1 MPKYYKRYAQE
12 HVKPQKPDLQAGLR
26 AFVQQQNQTVA
37 AAKEQ
42 NLRIKTNEERWINAK
57 EKSHAKSK
65 QNLQDLNNFESQK
78 AETRRR
84 AITVRRDTEVARLE
98 GEAKLLEEKSRNI
111 MEFSRTAGRNF
122 LSAASAVHEQLDKR
136 HDKKVWDEIL
146 KTDQLKVL
154 EQSQILKNAKGLA
167 ALDESGLKQ
176 EAHSKGDYEGIKYIT
191 YRGQRVR
198 DNRYL
203 LTYYKE
209 NRESLL
215 QSFYRH
221 IESFPE
227 DIEINKDNISNLLLE
242 RGKEIANQMGFDPL
256 SEEGLYIINDWVAT
270 GTSARA
276 TLANAQ
282 ANGERE
288 DAWKRDMALVKDN
301 PSEINLNNLIT
312 NNLTIN
318 FEWDAAKNEFK
329 LKPKE
334 YHVGVKEIGLK
345 AFKQIASFDK
355 YHKMGRQEG
364 WAQFREDT
372 IEKNSPHKKGETP
385 MPWLA
390 RHPDIE
396 QEVYDLF
403 IEANNTWAKAKEDG
417 KKETDASY
425 AATLEL
431 RLEDPTHPEYIDIST
446 REGISALAELYKEV
460 PGPKSQKAITD
471 AINYDVADSNYSVEK
486 HLELLDA
493 SINDPVGFLYLLNT
507 IDKKY
512 HKRYEFKGK
521 VAKVLEVSNMTYDSV
536 YDRIESE
543 AKDYTL
549 NENLAIGQKVHH
561 STSKRVERSTQ
572 EFYYLVNKNIS
583 LLDTPEYNGDME
595 SYAEAMLDLTV
606 KNMKDPSLNPIIEV
620 GGDDSF
626 AGQESIVFANEYKG
640 DTTKQTPKT
649 YDNWYSMLVNSYN
662 KETEEHEMKIQDLID
677 KDVVLTDRQVNNI
690 IREIESGGG
699 GDNSIILSG
708 DLKHLA
714 NLEAKWTARDIVNAV
729 LEKKGFKHRLP
740 PDRQTMT
747 KWIGYDGP
755 KVQPVDET
763 TVLFMQ
769 QVLNQAGQLGIPLPR
784 DLQVDSFVKDAE
796 SYISNAEV
804 ELHQPLVMYNPATG
818 KREAIVS

>member
-1 MPKYYKRYAQE
+1 MPKYYRRYAEE

-42 NLRIKTNEERWINAK
+42 NLRIKTNEERWLNQK
-57 EKSHAKSK
+57 EKSNAKSL
-65 QNLQDLNNFESQK
+65 QNLTDLNNFESQK

-98 GEAKLLEEKSRNI
+98 GEAKLLEEKSKNI
-111 MEFSRTAGRNF
+111 MEFSRTAGKNF
-122 LSAASAVHEQLDKR
+122 SKLALGIHEQLDKR

-167 ALDESGLKQ
+167 ALNESDLKQ
-176 EAHSKGDYEGIKYIT
+176 EAHSKGDYEDLKYIT

-198 DNRYL
+198 NNRYL

-209 NRESLL
+209 NRESLYS
-215 QSFYRH
+215 SFNEY
-221 IESFPE
+221 IASFPE
-227 DIEINKDNISNLLLE
+227 DIELNKNNISKLFIE
-242 RGKEIANQMGFDPL
+242 RGREIAKQMGFDPL
-256 SEEGLYIINDWVAT
+256 SEEGLYIVNDWVSRA
-270 GTSARA
+270 TSARA

-288 DAWKRDMALVKDN
+288 DAWKQDMALVKDD

-318 FEWDAAKNEFK
+318 YEWDAAKNEFK

-345 AFKQIASFDK
+345 AFKQMASFDK
-355 YHKMGRQEG
+355 YHKMGRTAG

-372 IEKNSPHKKGETP
+372 IEHNSPHRLVETP
-385 MPWLA
+385 MPWLV
-390 RHPDIE
+390 RHQDIE
-396 QEVYDLF
+396 EEVYNLF
-403 IEANNTWAKAKEDG
+403 IEANNAWAKNIEDG

-460 PGPKSQKAITD
+460 PGTKSQKVITE

-486 HLELLDA
+486 HIELLDA
-493 SINDPVGFLYLLNT
+493 SINDPTGFLYLLNT

-512 HKRYEFKGK
+512 HKRYELKGK
-521 VAKVLEVSNMTYDSV
+521 VAKVLETSNMTYDSV

-549 NENLAIGQKVHH
+549 NENLAIGQTIHH
-561 STSKRVERSTQ
+561 STAKRVERSTQ

-606 KNMKDPSLNPIIEV
+606 QNMKNPSLNPIIEV

-755 KVQPVDET
+755 KPQPVDET
-763 TVLFMQ
+763 TILFMQ
-769 QVLNQAGQLGIPLPR
+769 QVINQAGQLGIPLPR
-784 DLQVDSFVKDAE
+784 DLQVDSFVKGVD
-796 SYISNAEV
+796 SYISKTE

>member
-1 MPKYYKRYAQE
+1 MSKYYKRYAQE

-42 NLRIKTNEERWINAK
+42 NLRIKTNEERWLNEK
-57 EKSHAKSK
+57 EKSNAKSL
-65 QNLQDLNNFESQK
+65 QNLKDLNNFESQK
-78 AETRRR
+78 AATRRR

-98 GEAKLLEEKSRNI
+98 GEAKLLEEKSKNI
-111 MEFSRTAGRNF
+111 MEFSRTAGKNF
-122 LSAASAVHEQLDKR
+122 SKLALGIHEQLDKR

-146 KTDQLKVL
+146 KTDQLKLL

-176 EAHSKGDYEGIKYIT
+176 EAHSKGDYEDLKYIT
-191 YRGQRVR
+191 YRGQKVR
-198 DNRYL
+198 NNRYL

-215 QSFYRH
+215 QSFYRY
-221 IESFPE
+221 IEAFPE
-227 DIEINKDNISNLLLE
+227 DIEINKDNISNLLVE

-288 DAWKRDMALVKDN
+288 DAWKRDIALFKDD

-364 WAQFREDT
+364 WEQFREDT

-385 MPWLA
+385 MPWLV
-390 RHPDIE
+390 RHKDIE
-396 QEVYDLF
+396 EEVYDLF

-606 KNMKDPSLNPIIEV
+606 QNMKNPSLNPIIEV

-755 KVQPVDET
+755 KPQPVDET